1 MATLDNVDYALHLP
15 PEHARDE
22 LDQDQ
27 EWCEIEIDGE
37 RRRIRFHDYA
47 SIYKVPGLYE
57 RLFADQLDCDSPRV
71 VTDLLG
77 AELKAARIK
86 SSRLTAL
93 DFGAG
98 NGMVGELLAELG
110 IGDIIGVDLLPEARD
125 AAQRDRPGLYEN
137 YYALDFTDL
146 DPGER
151 RDLMR
156 HDFDL
161 MTCVA
166 ALGFGDIPP
175 LAFAEAFNLVGSP
188 GWIAFNIRDRFFEET
203 DPSGFGGFM
212 ARMFR
217 EGILKERTRK
227 HYTHRVSV
235 ADEPL
240 EYYAVIAEKLDDVPL
255 EWTHEVGA

>member
-15 PEHARDE
+15 EKHARNE

-47 SIYKVPGLYE
+47 EIYKVPGLYE
-57 RLFADQLDCDSPRV
+57 RLFAEQLECDSPRV
-71 VTDLLG
+71 VTELLG
-77 AELKAARIK
+77 EELRASRIK
-86 SSRLTAL
+86 PGPLTAL

-98 NGMVGELLAELG
+98 NGMVGEMLSELQ
-110 IGDIIGVDLLPEARD
+110 IGAIVGVDLLPEARE
-125 AAQRDRPGLYEN
+125 AAQRDRPEVYQD
-137 YYALDFTDL
+137 YYALDLTRLAPD
-146 DPGER
+146 DR

-188 GWIAFNIRDRFFEET
+188 GWIAFNLRDRYMDEQE
-203 DPSGFGGFM
+203 GFGGFI

-217 EGILKERTRK
+217 EGILIERTRK
-227 HYTHRVSV
+227 LYTHRNSV
-235 ADEPL
+235 AGEPL
-240 EYYAVIAEKLDDVPL
+240 EYVAVIAEKHDDVPL
-255 EWTHEVGA
+255 DWARDARS